1 MYKVFINEKR
11 LILSDTPENTER
23 NIAYEDAHQFDMIL
37 DLLQNTS
44 TADVTIHLQDLD
56 LLWDDFKNH
65 FKNIFA
71 AGGVVSNSDN
81 KILFI
86 HRLGKWDLPKGK
98 IEKGE
103 SNDEAALR
111 EVEEECGITQ
121 LEIIKFINSTY
132 HIYIDRDGT
141 NILKTTFWYQMR
153 YRGTKAPI
161 PQIEEG
167 INEVSWK
174 NEEEINRDVLPST
187 FKNIVL
193 ILEDFKNKNN

>member
-1 MYKVFINEKR
+1 MYNVFINEKR
-11 LILSDTPENTER
+11 LILNNNPENTER
-23 NIAYEDAHQFDMIL
+23 NIVYEDPHQFDMVL

-44 TADVTIHLQDLD
+44 TKDVTIYFQDIET
-56 LLWDDFKNH
+56 LWKDFQAH

-71 AGGVVSNSDN
+71 AGGVVKNADD

-121 LEIIKFINSTY
+121 LEIIQFINSTY
-132 HIYIDRDGT
+132 HIYVDRDGT
-141 NILKTTFWYQMR
+141 NILKTTHWYNMR
-153 YRGTKAPI
+153 YRGTKEPI

-174 NEEEINRDVLPST
+174 NNSEIERDVLPST

-193 ILEDFKNKNN
+193 ILENYKQKNQ